1 MKNPFLFLL
10 IGAGLLTSGCSTYY
24 FSTVESYHNRIPA
37 TENGYFTTEKNGI
50 VVTYSFNEYGGTV
63 NYEVYNTSDNQLF
76 IDLSKSTLVAE
87 DFAVQH
93 GKRAS
98 DAGSSDSA
106 NQSDTKLFVPPH
118 SRTSFSPVLL
128 YDLYDMRLP
137 KQHYE
142 KVSIG
147 GSTVKGI
154 VFSPENSPLMF
165 RTYLTV
171 VDGNDQ
177 SETVFEDLFFISR
190 AYKVN
195 SANNFLMSY
204 AKQRGDIYY
213 FSETNTTG
221 QVLGWTTAIV
231 VVVGVAALTGG
242 EIVEETSY

>member
-1 MKNPFLFLL
+1 MAP
-10 IGAGLLTSGCSTYY
+10 
-24 FSTVESYHNRIPA
+24 
-37 TENGYFTTEKNGI
+37 
-50 VVTYSFNEYGGTV
+50 
-63 NYEVYNTSDNQLF
+63 
-76 IDLSKSTLVAE
+76 
-87 DFAVQH
+87 
-93 GKRAS
+93 
-98 DAGSSDSA
+98 
-106 NQSDTKLFVPPH
+106 
-118 SRTSFSPVLL
+118 
-128 YDLYDMRLP
+128 
-137 KQHYE
+137 E

-231 VVVGVAALTGG
+231 LVVGVAALTGG